1 MAQIDE
7 VRALLAQLRPRNAAP
22 QSLEERRAGM
32 EAFGAAAP
40 LPKGAEIKNVVLGR
54 AAEAHTSPNAREGR
68 AILYFHGGGYVLG
81 SPRTHRGLV
90 AHLAM
95 DAGIEALA
103 LDYRLAPEHPFP
115 AAIDDA
121 FAAYEQLLK
130 NGYDSKSIAI
140 AGDSAGGGLT
150 LATAQRI
157 RDRGLPQP
165 AALALISPWANL
177 EQSGAS
183 YASRAGVDPMLSKE
197 ALDDFA
203 KDYLQGTSAKDSA
216 ASPLFGDF
224 KGLAPMLIQAGDAEV
239 LLSDAQGVHA
249 AALAADVSSTL
260 EVAPDMIHVWHAF
273 YMMLEEGRA
282 AIKRAAEFL
291 SFNLR

>member
-1 MAQIDE
+1 
-7 VRALLAQLRPRNAAP
+7 
-22 QSLEERRAGM
+22 M

-40 LPKGAEIKNVVLGR
+40 LPEGAEIKDVALGR
-54 AAEAHTSPNAREGR
+54 PAEAHSSALARKGK
-68 AILYFHGGGYVLG
+68 AILYLHGGGYVLG

-95 DAGIEALA
+95 DAGVEAFA
-103 LDYRLAPEHPFP
+103 LDYRLAPEHPCP

-121 FAAYEQLLK
+121 FAAYEKLLK
-130 NGYDSKSIAI
+130 NGYDPKRLAI

-165 AALALISPWANL
+165 AALALISPWVNL
-177 EQSGAS
+177 EQTGAS
-183 YASRAGVDPMLSKE
+183 YAMRKDVDPMLTKE

-203 KDYLQGTSAKDSA
+203 KDYLNGASAKDPV

-224 KGLAPMLIQAGDAEV
+224 KGLPPMLIQVGDAEV

-249 AALAADVSSTL
+249 AALGEGVASTL